1 MCAKWSAVPPRT
13 IDHYN
18 TAALP
23 KSDAHTARP
32 IESRVMN
39 FALLG
44 DAPEVQPLLRA
55 ICATPEH
62 QVTALYKANDS
73 AGCCPAAVDCPSIQA
88 VQQDST
94 IEAVIVASESD
105 EVLKAAREMAEAGKS
120 LLVLPLYGQDL
131 GVIYELS
138 LVTAD
143 EPITLFPIWPL
154 RQHPLVVQL
163 RQLLDEG
170 ELGVVQ
176 YLELNR
182 TLVPASDNAQSPF
195 LTKSQVDRAFLAD
208 IDLLRDL
215 GGNYSLVTTLR
226 TGTDEALS
234 SLITTLACDQ
244 APQATWMAKVDQEE
258 TWQLKVAGM
267 RSTAVL
273 SGNPAESSLTL
284 QADGPD
290 FELPQQTAE
299 DDWGPSVLASFL
311 AARDNDASEPKW
323 EDIQRGM
330 ELMHATDRSLRRKR
344 TIELFFEA
352 HSERSNFKTQMT
364 AIGCC
369 LIMLTLLGVIVVL
382 VGGQAGLPPVVMSV
396 LRVAVFA
403 PLGIFL
409 LLQALYVLAKPAAT
423 KRPTATPRHDS
434 S

>member
-1 MCAKWSAVPPRT
+1 
-13 IDHYN
+13 
-18 TAALP
+18 
-23 KSDAHTARP
+23 
-32 IESRVMN
+32 MN

-44 DAPEVQPLLRA
+44 DAPEVRPLLRT

-62 QVTALYKANDS
+62 QVTAFYKADHLTDH
-73 AGCCPAAVDCPSIQA
+73 CPAATNYPSIQTLK
-88 VQQDST
+88 QDT
-94 IEAVIVASESD
+94 NIEAVIVASGDTEIMT
-105 EVLKAAREMAEAGKS
+105 AAREMAEAGKS

-163 RQLLDEG
+163 RQLLDDG

-176 YLELNR
+176 YLELSR
-182 TLVPASDNAQSPF
+182 TLLPASDHSQSPF
-195 LTKSQVDRAFLAD
+195 LTKPQVDHAFLAD
-208 IDLLRDL
+208 VDLLRDL
-215 GGNYSLVTTLR
+215 GGNYSQVTTLR
-226 TGTDEALS
+226 TGTDDALS
-234 SLITTLACDQ
+234 SLTTSLACDQ
-244 APQATWMAKVDQEE
+244 APQATWMAKVGQEE
-258 TWQLKVAGM
+258 TWQLKIAGM

-273 SGNPAESSLTL
+273 SGNPANSSLTL
-284 QADGPD
+284 QAGGPD
-290 FELPQQTAE
+290 FELPQQTAG
-299 DDWGPSVLASFL
+299 DDWGPAVLASFL

-330 ELMHATDRSLRRKR
+330 ELMHTTDRSLRRKR

-369 LIMLTLLGVIVVL
+369 LIMLTLLGVVVVL
-382 VGGQAGLPPVVMSV
+382 VGGQAGLPPAIMSV
-396 LRVAVFA
+396 LRIAVFA

-409 LLQALYVLAKPAAT
+409 LLQALFVLTKPAAPV
-423 KRPTATPRHDS
+423 RPAATVRHDS